1 VTRRGPR
8 PILTR
13 DAGSDNDGLAD
24 SLSLVF
30 TDKK

>member
-1 VTRRGPR
+1 M
-8 PILTR
+8 TR